1 MLKLKS
7 LFILFFAFQVSAG
20 ETCTPQGDLIISSSS
35 IGDVEDLSVP
45 LNNLV
50 CTPKLSEV
58 KFEYD
63 FVFPLVEKT
72 KLFCADSRYKD
83 VYCEPGIEVMK
94 PFEEGSGAKLLEFTK
109 ESDEALATQA
119 ESKLPDFLCFYSL
132 MQESFSDILKDSMT
146 VDDAKAKMDVLFSV
160 LDNKSAASLVSEIFR
175 RWERR
180 LRSPDQ
186 NEKFKYMIDKLWKLD
201 NIQAGDNV
209 LETLERITKAP
220 TSRLSDE
227 IRKRALY
234 GLGKIAEKGDAR
246 AKEMVRGFTLQ
257 VENAE
262 VKTMAEG
269 IMVALE
275 TLSPNGDDG
284 PTALVTP
291 APPVIIGSIRHAPPV
306 CSSSTVAEERESL
319 FMSESDLSIFESYFN
334 DKHGVNLASMVGP
347 DENAYSFIL
356 EKIRPRLTNISQWHD
371 FVVDFLSEGSQAD
384 KTKRE
389 EIAKKVFCRSKAL
402 QEILA
407 KLEEKPGDKAQ
418 KIISLNFLSQLPKND
433 AWYLIQKSIDKN
445 DDPNV
450 LKAYLEL
457 MKDFGGNRAEAELDK
472 LFVRVP
478 SLRSEIIKAFE
489 LDNIELGINSPI
501 ITELDKIKNTP
512 AGQEMIRKLESILIN
527 DNEARMKVASQ
538 KQALDS
544 MADIPFDQF
553 STLLKTNF
561 FVIAELD
568 GKSKNDLR
576 SINIT
581 DTEQALALERRIREI
596 NEEILSIQ
604 RADEPGD
611 TSLLIRELREKDS
624 TLRSLNK
631 KIAETHLRMKLIDLE
646 NLDQDSSEFASKK
659 IEILAAISADLS
671 KAESS
676 TEDNGNMAVL
686 LAIKEMVI
694 SDANAGSDVPP
705 TDDDNGTGSG
715 TVTGTPDEQRV
726 IKDNPLLGN
735 QGIPERHD
743 GGVGLAPDDT
753 TLGHVDRPSGHAE
766 PIDLDGKTSAE
777 ELNGGRGE
785 PETVVNRPETKTGK
799 EPRRDR
805 FTGGNGTPD
814 IDSPNVVIKK
824 DDSDSPLSV
833 NTSSD
838 FESSPSIKPVI
849 NTADV
854 DVPEVE
860 TDNSEY
866 KIDFFD
872 SNSDS
877 PEVSENKPAQKA
889 KRNNVASNQNNGMV
903 KTQIE
908 VTNDSSNKKANFKTS
923 DNSTLK
929 NEIADLQNEV
939 DNLKVSNSE
948 LKTEQLRKEFDDALA
963 NNNSNGINKNLAVAS
978 PGSKAATTTSG
989 RSPASAPVGE
999 VGGGSVSSAGSVGS
1013 GASARGPSSNS
1024 GLERKTFKPGQIDMT
1039 SIGSR
1044 FVKDL
1049 DDNEAKKMGVM
1060 AVTVK
1065 NKAHEQHLLSLL
1077 SNPETATCSDLKFLD
1092 VFFNEH
1098 IAKVKFNK
1106 KGDAELL
1113 VKSGNIP
1120 LRVIKPS
1127 EKKVKALQDKYCAV
1141 AQNES
1146 ENTRHTASIGDDLES
1161 LPEEGS
1167 EEAKA
1172 LERKR
1177 SESGALGKIIDG
1189 IKGFFD

>member
-1 MLKLKS
+1 L
-7 LFILFFAFQVSAG
+7 IAFQVSAG
-20 ETCTPQGDLIISSSS
+20 ETCTPQGDLIISSTK

-50 CTPKLSEV
+50 CTPKLAEV

-63 FVFPLVEKT
+63 FIFPLVENT
-72 KLFCADSRYKD
+72 KLFCADERYKD
-83 VYCEPGIEVMK
+83 VYCEPGTEVMK
-94 PFEEGSGAKLLEFTK
+94 PFEEGSAQKLLEFTR
-109 ESDEALATQA
+109 ESDAELASQA
-119 ESKLPDFLCFYSL
+119 ETKIPDFLCFYSL
-132 MQESFSDILKDSMT
+132 MQENFSDVLKNSIT

-175 RWERR
+175 RWQRR
-180 LRSPDQ
+180 LRTPAQ
-186 NEKFKYMIDKLWKLD
+186 NEKFKYMIDYLWNRENIQESD
-201 NIQAGDNV
+201 NI

-220 TSRLSDE
+220 TTRLDDS

-234 GLGKIAEKGDAR
+234 GLGKLAEKGDAR

-275 TLSPNGDDG
+275 TLSPDGETSG
-284 PTALVTP
+284 PTVTVTP
-291 APPVIIGSIRHAPPV
+291 TPTPRVDVPDRLERPLPPPVIASLGYTPPN
-306 CSSSTVAEERESL
+306 CDAYTAAQERDSL
-319 FMSESDLSIFESYFN
+319 FMSSEDMSIFETYFN
-334 DKHGVNLASMVGP
+334 DNYDVNVSSMDDAYKFILDNIKPTLENPGQWSDFVKDFLEDGAQA
-347 DENAYSFIL
+347 DEN
-356 EKIRPRLTNISQWHD
+356 
-371 FVVDFLSEGSQAD
+371 
-384 KTKRE
+384 KRKA
-389 EIAKKVFCRSKAL
+389 IAEKVFCRSRKL
-402 QEILA
+402 NEIVT
-407 KLEEKPGDKAQ
+407 KLKEKPGNNVE
-418 KIISLNFLSQLPKND
+418 KINTLTFLNQLPRND
-433 AWYLIQKSIDKN
+433 ALYLIEKTIGSN

-450 LKAYLEL
+450 LKTYLEL
-457 MKDFGGNRAEAELDK
+457 MKDYGGSRVEGQLDD

-478 SLRSEIIKAFE
+478 SMRTDIIKAFE
-489 LDNIELGINSPI
+489 LDSIELGINSKI
-501 ITELDKIKNTP
+501 ITELGKIKETP
-512 AGQEMIRKLESILIN
+512 AGQAMIKELERILAK
-527 DNEARMKVASQ
+527 DQESRTKVATQ

-544 MADIPFDQF
+544 MATMPFSQF
-553 STLLKTNF
+553 TSVLKTNF
-561 FVIAELD
+561 FVDAELNGKTKEELETLRLQGNEQVAELEKRIAEL
-568 GKSKNDLR
+568 NAEM
-576 SINIT
+576 I
-581 DTEQALALERRIREI
+581 EA
-596 NEEILSIQ
+596 Q
-604 RADEPGD
+604 RGD
-611 TSLLIRELREKDS
+611 VANPSDIFRELREKDNA
-624 TLRSLNK
+624 LRLLK
-631 KIAETHLRMKLIDLE
+631 RKMAEAAIRIKFKELE
-646 NLDQDSSEFASKK
+646 NLEEGTPEFDAKK
-659 IEILAAISADLS
+659 VAIISAISADLS

-676 TEDNGNMAVL
+676 TEDDGNMDVL
-686 LAIKEMVI
+686 LAIKRMVI
-694 SDANAGSDVPP
+694 DDANAGSDIPP
-705 TDDDNGTGSG
+705 TDDNGTGSG
-715 TVTGTPDEQRV
+715 NVTGTPDEQRV
-726 IKDNPLLGN
+726 IKDNPLVTHHE
-735 QGIPERHD
+735 GIHNPN
-743 GGVGLAPDDT
+743 LAPDDT
-753 TLGHVDRPSGHAE
+753 TAHAEPPVDRPSGHAD

-805 FTGGNGTPD
+805 LTGGNGTPD
-814 IDSPNVVIKK
+814 IDSPNIVIDK

-838 FESSPSIKPVI
+838 FESSPTIKPVI

-877 PEVSENKPAQKA
+877 PKAVENKPNRKA
-889 KRNNVASNQNNGMV
+889 ARNNVASTQNKGMV

-908 VTNDSSNKKANFKTS
+908 VTDGSSNKKANFKTS
-923 DNSTLK
+923 DNSALK
-929 NEIADLQNEV
+929 SEIADLQSEV

-963 NNNSNGINKNLAVAS
+963 SNNSNGINKNFAVAK
-978 PGSKAATTTSG
+978 PGTQAASVKSG
-989 RSPASAPVGE
+989 RNPASAPVGE

-1013 GASARGPSSNS
+1013 GGSARGPSSNS
-1024 GLERKTFKPGQIDMT
+1024 ALERKTFKAGQIDIA

-1049 DDNEAKKMGVM
+1049 DDSEAKKMGVM

-1065 NKAHEQHLLSLL
+1065 NKDHEQHLLSLL

-1106 KGDAELL
+1106 QGDAELL
-1113 VKSGNIP
+1113 VQSGNIP

-1127 EKKVKALQDKYCAV
+1127 EKKVKALQDKYCSV

-1146 ENTRHTASIGDDLES
+1146 ENTRHTASIGADLEN

-1167 EEAKA
+1167 EEEAKA

-1177 SESGALGKIIDG
+1177 SESGTLGKIIDG